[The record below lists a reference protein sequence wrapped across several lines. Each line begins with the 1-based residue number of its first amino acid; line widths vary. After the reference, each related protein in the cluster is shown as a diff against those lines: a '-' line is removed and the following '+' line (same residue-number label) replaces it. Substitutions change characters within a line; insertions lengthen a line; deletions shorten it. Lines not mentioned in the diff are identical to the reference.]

1 MQKVYNLKLLNMDQT
16 IALVYFSLRFCTS
29 TLDGKKKKNRVQKEK
44 RKNLCGSFAVVFAYL
59 FDSIQQGLK
68 L

>member
-1 MQKVYNLKLLNMDQT
+1 VH
-16 IALVYFSLRFCTS
+16 
-29 TLDGKKKKNRVQKEK
+29 KEK
-44 RKNLCGSFAVVFAYL
+44 GKNLCGSFAVVFPNL